1 MNDIQRFATKET
13 SAERL
18 GVLSEN
24 KILSIEYF
32 VDSIGLDI
40 AEELE
45 QIRQG
50 TKKQEET
57 HIELEI
63 EVLNSLSNAVNAL
76 ANYKKSGL

>member
-1 MNDIQRFATKET
+1 MNEIQRFATKQT
-13 SAERL
+13 SSERL
-18 GVLSEN
+18 GILSDN

-63 EVLNSLSNAVNAL
+63 EALNSLSNAVNAL
-76 ANYKKSGL
+76 ANYKKSL

>member
-1 MNDIQRFATKET
+1 MNEIQRLATKKT
-13 SAERL
+13 SSERV

-32 VDSIGLDI
+32 LDSIGLDI

-50 TKKQEET
+50 TKKQEDT

-76 ANYKKSGL
+76 ANYKKSL